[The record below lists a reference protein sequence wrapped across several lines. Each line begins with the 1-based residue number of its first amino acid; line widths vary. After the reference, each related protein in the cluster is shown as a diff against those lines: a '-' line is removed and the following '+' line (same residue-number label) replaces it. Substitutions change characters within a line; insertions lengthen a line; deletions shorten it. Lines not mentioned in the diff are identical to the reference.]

1 MVAIK
6 KKGLGR
12 GLESLLGDKAQV
24 ETNAEINRL
33 PLTALQA
40 GKYQPRKKMEAG
52 ALQELAESIRE
63 QGVMQPLLVR
73 LVAPGKYEII
83 AGERR
88 FRAATLA
95 GLKEL
100 PVLVTTANDQAA
112 AAMALVENMQR
123 EDLNPLEESQGL
135 ARLIEEFGFT
145 HEQAAKAVG
154 KSRSAITNLLRL
166 GQLAKP
172 VQAMLLAE
180 EIDMGHA
187 RALLPLP
194 GASQV
199 ALAQKIAAQGLSVRE
214 AERMA
219 AALARAGGQIG
230 GQKTKNQ
237 TDTGAPS
244 RDPDMRRLTQEIAD
258 LIGLN
263 AEFKFKG
270 KGGELRIR
278 FSQFD
283 ELDSLL
289 KKLGVGAD

>member
-12 GLESLLGDKAQV
+12 GLEALLGDKATTQAQV
-24 ETNAEINRL
+24 EINRL

-40 GKYQPRKKMEAG
+40 GKYQPRQKMDAG
-52 ALQELAESIRE
+52 PLQELAESIRE

-73 LVAPGKYEII
+73 LVGAGKYEII

-95 GLKEL
+95 GLKEV
-100 PVLVTTANDQAA
+100 PVLVSGADDQAA

-123 EDLNPLEESQGL
+123 QDLNPLEESQGL

-154 KSRSAITNLLRL
+154 KSRSAISNLLRL
-166 GQLAKP
+166 IQLAKP
-172 VQAMLLAE
+172 VQAMLLAG

-199 ALAQKIAAQGLSVRE
+199 ALAQRIAAQGLSVRE

-219 AALARAGGQIG
+219 AALALAGGQIG
-230 GQKTKNQ
+230 DKKAKSKV
-237 TDTGAPS
+237 GAHSPS
-244 RDPDMRRLTQEIAD
+244 RDPDMRRLSQEIAD

-263 AEFKFKG
+263 TEFKFKG
-270 KGGELRIR
+270 RGGELRIR

-289 KKLGVGAD
+289 RKLGVQE